1 MNILVIGNGFDLAHG
16 LKTTYQDFLKFTD
29 NYRTY
34 LENEYYEQMLEVKK
48 LVHDNVWIKHFQ
60 RFCEENG
67 WIGFEKEISKVIQMI
82 EKKSL
87 QFEALKEKGT
97 GGVKFNFI
105 EQAALE
111 DFDSRVTQGT
121 IFDIEFIPKNK
132 DLMLDDLNRLIRCF
146 EIYLVCYI
154 NNSSVKILSPDIS
167 SLSIDA
173 VLSFNY
179 TDTYSRIYNDSDDKE
194 IEYDY
199 IHGKANIS
207 NTIESNNMVLGIDEY
222 LPDDRKDKDIEFIAF
237 KKYYQRIYKQTGCI
251 YKSWLQKIQRTYSIA
266 LQNEA
271 NYMDMMKTAYN
282 KKNQEDM
289 WNWYIASMINNQVKN
304 EIHNIYIFGHSLD
317 VTDGDV
323 LRDLILNDNVKTTIF
338 YHNRDAM
345 GQQIANLVKIIGQ
358 DELIR
363 RTGGSTKTIEFKMQK
378 DMVPI
383 EIENV

>member
-345 GQQIANLVKIIGQ
+345 GQQDRKSV
-358 DELIR
+358 
-363 RTGGSTKTIEFKMQK
+363 
-378 DMVPI
+378 V
-383 EIENV
+383 

>member
-1 MNILVIGNGFDLAHG
+1 M
-16 LKTTYQDFLKFTD
+16 
-29 NYRTY
+29 
-34 LENEYYEQMLEVKK
+34 
-48 LVHDNVWIKHFQ
+48 
-60 RFCEENG
+60 
-67 WIGFEKEISKVIQMI
+67 
-82 EKKSL
+82 
-87 QFEALKEKGT
+87 
-97 GGVKFNFI
+97 
-105 EQAALE
+105 E

-237 KKYYQRIYKQTGCI
+237 KSIIREYISKQVVYIKVGYK
-251 YKSWLQKIQRTYSIA
+251 KFK
-266 LQNEA
+266 E
-271 NYMDMMKTAYN
+271 
-282 KKNQEDM
+282 
-289 WNWYIASMINNQVKN
+289 
-304 EIHNIYIFGHSLD
+304 H
-317 VTDGDV
+317 
-323 LRDLILNDNVKTTIF
+323 IL
-338 YHNRDAM
+338 
-345 GQQIANLVKIIGQ
+345 
-358 DELIR
+358 
-363 RTGGSTKTIEFKMQK
+363 
-378 DMVPI
+378 
-383 EIENV
+383 